1 MTRQLIIYWMWR
13 VMSLVPGGVLLSSY
27 LILNGR
33 KREEA
38 RRVRKKVPSGR
49 FMSDLNLVPASF
61 FLTFAQPLLHLHP
74 IPFLFNLKRREWG
87 WRWAEKKWVGESL
100 KKVSTTNRSWAW
112 LPTITSSS
120 LILLPS
126 HSFWRKVRREED
138 DGHRLRELDEEVN
151 GPPGRYLRLDLF
163 IKVLSLL
170 CPNLTDAR
178 DEKGKNEE
186 HMSLD
191 PMIVTARVPTSSLI
205 LSREWDRERHFHDQ
219 SMIRSWRRYTVVAGE
234 PAVAN
239 GGSSAMV
246 LGPATS
252 WSDNRLV
259 PELLSSSSRALTV
272 TIWSWTRHHQPSSP
286 QFSSLD
292 CGDGWNGA
300 RVSFLV
306 IWRLSCTN

>member
-170 CPNLTDAR
+170 CPNLTDA
-178 DEKGKNEE
+178 
-186 HMSLD
+186 
-191 PMIVTARVPTSSLI
+191 SSIIEAVLR
-205 LSREWDRERHFHDQ
+205 LAHKCLVFFKEAREWDVASLR
-219 SMIRSWRRYTVVAGE
+219 WR
-234 PAVAN
+234 
-239 GGSSAMV
+239 
-246 LGPATS
+246 
-252 WSDNRLV
+252 
-259 PELLSSSSRALTV
+259 
-272 TIWSWTRHHQPSSP
+272 TRHRGPNLRDASSI
-286 QFSSLD
+286 LM
-292 CGDGWNGA
+292 
-300 RVSFLV
+300 
-306 IWRLSCTN
+306 RLWG

>member
-170 CPNLTDAR
+170 CPNLTDASSTSYPFFPFLFMFNKK
-178 DEKGKNEE
+178 EKRKEWWSLMIEASVGYVSLGTTNRSSYEKKEE
-186 HMSLD
+186 
-191 PMIVTARVPTSSLI
+191 T
-205 LSREWDRERHFHDQ
+205 
-219 SMIRSWRRYTVVAGE
+219 
-234 PAVAN
+234 
-239 GGSSAMV
+239 
-246 LGPATS
+246 
-252 WSDNRLV
+252 
-259 PELLSSSSRALTV
+259 ELR
-272 TIWSWTRHHQPSSP
+272 
-286 QFSSLD
+286 
-292 CGDGWNGA
+292 
-300 RVSFLV
+300 
-306 IWRLSCTN
+306 